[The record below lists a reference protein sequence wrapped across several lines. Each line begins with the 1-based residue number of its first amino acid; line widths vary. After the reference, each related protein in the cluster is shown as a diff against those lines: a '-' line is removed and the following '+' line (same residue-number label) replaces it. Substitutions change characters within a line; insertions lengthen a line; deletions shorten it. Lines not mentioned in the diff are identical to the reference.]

1 MFRQGAPGSF
11 FQTLVAEIGIDARK
25 AEQFTKNQLNICSS
39 ITNQRLSI
47 SGVDTEE
54 EAMNLLQRTHRD
66 DRILRWLLYSLARG
80 ILHLQLRKRSFVIA
94 DVVQHIIGHHFICD
108 SHFYTPCIPQKHHK
122 SASLNQRR
130 GYRGRGDESYPLS
143 DGLQSFCAGCYCY
156 ESDL

>member
-54 EAMNLLQRTHRD
+54 EAMNLIRYQTAYNL
-66 DRILRWLLYSLARG
+66 
-80 ILHLQLRKRSFVIA
+80 
-94 DVVQHIIGHHFICD
+94 
-108 SHFYTPCIPQKHHK
+108 
-122 SASLNQRR
+122 SAQAVTVMNQIYDKLINYM
-130 GYRGRGDESYPLS
+130 G
-143 DGLQSFCAGCYCY
+143 A
-156 ESDL
+156 